1 MNKAAKLV
9 SSALIGADFEVIDV
23 NGKAYI
29 LKPPTIDKIAGAVS
43 RLSKLSLPDSAT
55 LKDMFCNQVDAHEYA
70 AALSYLINGNYDL
83 TDELSKGTF
92 DEIVNG
98 LDIGFGMISAK
109 SFSIAASL
117 TKSASLLVASP
128 LRW

>member
-55 LKDMFCNQVDAHEYA
+55 LKDMFCNQEDANEYA

-98 LDIGFGMISAK
+98 LDVGFGLISAK